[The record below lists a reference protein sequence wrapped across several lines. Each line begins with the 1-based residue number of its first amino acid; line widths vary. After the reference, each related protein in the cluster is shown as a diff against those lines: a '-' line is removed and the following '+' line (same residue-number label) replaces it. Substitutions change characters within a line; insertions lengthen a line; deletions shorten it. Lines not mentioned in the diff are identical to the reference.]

1 MALTKEELLAAR
13 LKTEFVPA
21 PELGGEIVVSEL
33 TGLEADRLDQA
44 EYPLTGSGKVEF
56 QWAGNR
62 ARWVIACCRDGAGKP
77 LFEEEDLSVVSAL
90 PASLLNR
97 LLAAAKRVNGE
108 TPEQSVEAKAK
119 N

>member
-1 MALTKEELLAAR
+1 MALTKEQVLAAR
-13 LKTEFVPA
+13 LKTEIVPA

-44 EYPLTGSGKVEF
+44 ESPLTASGKVEF
-56 QWAGNR
+56 QWAGHR
-62 ARWVIACCRDGAGKP
+62 ARWIMACCRGADDKR
-77 LFEEEDLSVVSAL
+77 LFDDEDLSVVSAL
-90 PASLLNR
+90 PASLMNR